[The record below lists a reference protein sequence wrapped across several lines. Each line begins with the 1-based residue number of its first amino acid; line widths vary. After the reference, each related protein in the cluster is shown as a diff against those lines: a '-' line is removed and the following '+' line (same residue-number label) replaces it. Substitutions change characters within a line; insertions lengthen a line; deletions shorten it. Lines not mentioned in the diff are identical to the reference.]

1 MSKFGEYYKEMRI
14 ERGLTLRKFCL
25 KNDLDVGN
33 HSKLERGLLPPP
45 KSSSGIGMY
54 LKCLDIKTN
63 STEWNI
69 HFGMLRVY
77 CLEHYTSELIEK
89 YR

>member
-1 MSKFGEYYKEMRI
+1 MNKFGSYYKDTRI
-14 ERGLTLRKFCL
+14 DKGLTLRKFCI
-25 KNDLDVGN
+25 KNELDVGN

-45 KSSSGIGMY
+45 KSSNGIGMY
-54 LKCLDIKTN
+54 LRFLGIEQN

-77 CLEHYTSELIEK
+77 CLEYYTAKLIE
-89 YR
+89 RFM